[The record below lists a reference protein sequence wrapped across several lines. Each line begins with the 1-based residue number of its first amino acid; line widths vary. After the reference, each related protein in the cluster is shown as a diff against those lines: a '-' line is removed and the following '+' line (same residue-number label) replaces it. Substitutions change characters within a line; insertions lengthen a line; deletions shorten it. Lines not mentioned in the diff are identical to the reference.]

1 MSEHMTETCPKLRE
15 AVENGHLRCSVSVGV
30 GSPVA
35 TIDTVDLWRLVHAAE
50 RSLSTSSAAVR
61 GMRDRL
67 VIAAMSAQLPPNY
80 QWGEDAMEAFN
91 FGKAC
96 AANAVEAALSAHA
109 GEDEQATRG
118 KDAATASTDR

>member
-1 MSEHMTETCPKLRE
+1 MTARPMTDQERALKIATGTDWDYADCV
-15 AVENGHLRCSVSVGV
+15 AVARAL
-30 GSPVA
+30 
-35 TIDTVDLWRLVHAAE
+35 
-50 RSLSTSSAAVR
+50 LSSSSAER
-61 GMRDRL
+61 GMRTKL

-96 AANAVEAALSAHA
+96 AANAVEAALAPA

-118 KDAATASTDR
+118 EDAATASTDN